1 MTDVCRCPK
10 IQGNKCVLMN
20 LWDNIEDRTSVPES
34 VSIPLPV
41 CNLSLEEQIADIE
54 LVYTS
59 EIREHMLPPY
69 SPLQVSGMEV
79 DGKFR
84 FPPVLRHYLTNI
96 SRQLQTEF
104 PVLVQPFQ
112 YYRNRCE
119 QGLLLEVRKK
129 LFLAI
134 RPRDYSDV
142 KAVDLIG
149 MDEFD
154 SLIRF
159 GRDEIDRQF
168 TGCDEHP
175 VWPHAIYAREFC
187 GCGHVIWLR
196 GGLAGYVQYCTPEPR
211 PIVNTLYAFLKW
223 LAIRMDP
230 SPSGNI
236 DRREVQCACLED
248 TTLIDR
254 GNYFK
259 FFSKASMLVK
269 TSFSRFKVVLQC
281 SPLPIRKIFDSYG
294 IPERVPESLKNARC
308 IGLWEGLSFRIVK
321 GDEDASRCIQSLV
334 PYVLTIQRQFRLWRW
349 RKNVYWNPH
358 TEVGRLGLEVQ
369 SRAFTAVHTCVKM

>member
-1 MTDVCRCPK
+1 MRFDESLGQYRRQDIGSRTRLDTPAGMQFVAGGTDRRHRVGLHLRDPGAHVAAL
-10 IQGNKCVLMN
+10 QPAAGLGDGGR
-20 LWDNIEDRTSVPES
+20 WE
-34 VSIPLPV
+34 IP
-41 CNLSLEEQIADIE
+41 I
-54 LVYTS
+54 
-59 EIREHMLPPY
+59 
-69 SPLQVSGMEV
+69 
-79 DGKFR
+79 
-84 FPPVLRHYLTNI
+84 PPVLRHYLTNI

-196 GGLAGYVQYCTPEPR
+196 GGLAGYVQYSTPEGEPR

-230 SPSGNI
+230 SPSRSE

-248 TTLIDR
+248 SALIDT
-254 GNYFK
+254 GEYLK
-259 FFSKASMLVK
+259 CFSKASFLVEA
-269 TSFSRFKVVLQC
+269 SFSRFNVFLQEHY
-281 SPLPIRKIFDSYG
+281 PLSIKKEIDSYG
-294 IPERVPESLKNARC
+294 IPERVPESLKDARC
-308 IGLWEGLSFRIVK
+308 FGLWEGLSFRIVK
-321 GDEDASRCIQSLV
+321 GDEDASSCIQSLV
-334 PYVLTIQRQFRLWRW
+334 PYVLRIQRHFRLWRW

-358 TEVGRLGLEVQ
+358 TEIGQLGLEVQ
-369 SRAFTAVHTCVKM
+369 SRAFIAVHSGVVS